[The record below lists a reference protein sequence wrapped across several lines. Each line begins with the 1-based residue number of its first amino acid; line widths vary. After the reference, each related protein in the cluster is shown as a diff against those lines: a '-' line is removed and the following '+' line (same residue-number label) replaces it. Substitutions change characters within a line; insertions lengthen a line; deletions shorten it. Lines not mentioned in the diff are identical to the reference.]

1 MCLCVCYSISSRGYY
16 YCYVEQVETR
26 KDQEKRAIDATAALI
41 AEQWAKVVTIE
52 RNSGDDN
59 SVS

>member
-1 MCLCVCYSISSRGYY
+1 MFAILLAAVVIIIATLNKLKR
-16 YCYVEQVETR
+16 E
-26 KDQEKRAIDATAALI
+26 KIKKKRAIDATAALI